1 MFKRLSRFFKVYD
14 DEINIFLWSVL
25 LLFLIRCAC
34 IIFNNYAETTFL
46 KRYGVEYLPIIYVI
60 NSVST
65 FLIMSLLVGVIKKQ
79 PGTRLLSFLLL
90 IFGATV
96 GGLRFIIQLDIDLLY
111 PILLIF
117 NTQFEMLLVL
127 VFWNLGND
135 LFNAR
140 QSKRIFPLITIG
152 GVIGRIIGSFGTPF
166 LIKIV
171 SLDNLM
177 FVYCGFAVAGAIIA
191 MRMFYLFPT
200 LLMSSKKEKKAAAK
214 TSQKEEFKKILGF
227 VKESTLLKVFIFIT
241 ILPNVVIPIL
251 NYQFNYAIN
260 EVFASEGGMIEFF
273 SYFRGITNI
282 ISLIIL
288 LFVGRIYSR
297 WGLPIVL
304 LFHPMNYMLVFA
316 VFLFRLDL
324 FAAMY
329 ARLSTNIIR
338 TTMNAPVVTIL
349 MGLFPAAQRN
359 IVRPFLRGTVVR
371 VGTLSGSAIILL
383 TQNVIHPSYLSIIA
397 MICVSGWLAT
407 IFFLKKGYS
416 KILLQLISKSM
427 IDLKTMEEQDIGH
440 VFKDKAAQSH
450 LEQQFKSARGV
461 DVIWYAK
468 QLKIQKFKNLDQSIL
483 SVLEHHDNLL
493 KIELMKYLS
502 PAAHE
507 EVLAISREIAD
518 YQDEELMVAL
528 LKSINRFPPEV
539 TRSFL
544 ETVYNDA
551 DSTVIKAYAVVG
563 LYHGAPGTYRIIIN
577 EWIRSDNLIEKEAGI
592 ITVGES
598 GDTSYIPVLE
608 AELRHDQPDVIK
620 TELLIG
626 LFRLGAMGLNQKIIQ
641 FLSYTEAS
649 IRHAALNLYE
659 IIEDEDMDRIILMLN
674 DSVDQIRKAA
684 SDKLLNA
691 PYQNPL
697 RLIKALVLP
706 GRKIREGVFELLEN
720 LNIKELDMFRYAQAE
735 IETGYLDLI
744 ERQSIKNLPA
754 SSERDLL
761 QDHLKE
767 KMLSRLENVLRA
779 LSAQDPTG
787 RMRIVC
793 HGVFSQDARQ
803 RSNSLEA
810 LEEVLDTSL
819 SKIMIPLLEIHSTS
833 ETIKIGRKKF
843 NLPSIGNNH
852 TAVYNHLLK
861 KRDWVVV
868 ILTLAIA
875 KKEDTKHLIGK
886 QISQLAESE
895 NLQIQKM
902 AISALTE

>member
-1 MFKRLSRFFKVYD
+1 
-14 DEINIFLWSVL
+14 
-25 LLFLIRCAC
+25 
-34 IIFNNYAETTFL
+34 
-46 KRYGVEYLPIIYVI
+46 
-60 NSVST
+60 
-65 FLIMSLLVGVIKKQ
+65 
-79 PGTRLLSFLLL
+79 
-90 IFGATV
+90 
-96 GGLRFIIQLDIDLLY
+96 
-111 PILLIF
+111 
-117 NTQFEMLLVL
+117 
-127 VFWNLGND
+127 
-135 LFNAR
+135 
-140 QSKRIFPLITIG
+140 
-152 GVIGRIIGSFGTPF
+152 
-166 LIKIV
+166 
-171 SLDNLM
+171 
-177 FVYCGFAVAGAIIA
+177 
-191 MRMFYLFPT
+191 
-200 LLMSSKKEKKAAAK
+200 
-214 TSQKEEFKKILGF
+214 
-227 VKESTLLKVFIFIT
+227 
-241 ILPNVVIPIL
+241 
-251 NYQFNYAIN
+251 
-260 EVFASEGGMIEFF
+260 
-273 SYFRGITNI
+273 
-282 ISLIIL
+282 
-288 LFVGRIYSR
+288 
-297 WGLPIVL
+297 
-304 LFHPMNYMLVFA
+304 
-316 VFLFRLDL
+316 
-324 FAAMY
+324 
-329 ARLSTNIIR
+329 
-338 TTMNAPVVTIL
+338 
-349 MGLFPAAQRN
+349 
-359 IVRPFLRGTVVR
+359 
-371 VGTLSGSAIILL
+371 
-383 TQNVIHPSYLSIIA
+383 
-397 MICVSGWLAT
+397 
-407 IFFLKKGYS
+407 
-416 KILLQLISKSM
+416 
-427 IDLKTMEEQDIGH
+427 
-440 VFKDKAAQSH
+440 
-450 LEQQFKSARGV
+450 
-461 DVIWYAK
+461 
-468 QLKIQKFKNLDQSIL
+468 
-483 SVLEHHDNLL
+483 
-493 KIELMKYLS
+493 
-502 PAAHE
+502 
-507 EVLAISREIAD
+507 
-518 YQDEELMVAL
+518 
-528 LKSINRFPPEV
+528 
-539 TRSFL
+539 
-544 ETVYNDA
+544 
-551 DSTVIKAYAVVG
+551 
-563 LYHGAPGTYRIIIN
+563 
-577 EWIRSDNLIEKEAGI
+577 
-592 ITVGES
+592 S